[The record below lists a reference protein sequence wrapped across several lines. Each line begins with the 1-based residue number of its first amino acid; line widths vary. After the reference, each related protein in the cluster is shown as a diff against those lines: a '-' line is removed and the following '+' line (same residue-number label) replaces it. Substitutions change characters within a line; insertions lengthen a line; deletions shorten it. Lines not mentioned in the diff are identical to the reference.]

1 MKYKFFIFLLLF
13 ALSLFGQNLQELAF
27 NSIKLNYIG
36 KELSN
41 QWVSSIIQDNE
52 GFIWLGTQDGLYRYD
67 GNNFISYRY
76 NPLKKESLPA
86 NWVRDIAQDID
97 GTFWIGTQGA
107 GLVKFNAQKEI
118 FHKFSLNSKNETNF
132 KGLSVYSLF
141 ITSLGV
147 IWAETDNGLFR
158 KAKNNIDFVKI
169 SDGYLGAIV
178 SETNDGKEI
187 VVFNKTMYEYDES
200 ENKLNP
206 LLENFPIERLS
217 ITSKNNLIFRSEG
230 KLYSYNFKNN
240 PLPIKTPNH
249 IKYMSNIHNDICVLV
264 AENKLYKFDIN
275 SGQILELRV
284 NNPDLNISEINV
296 LFLDAQGVLWIAN
309 NKGLLKE
316 NIAGKIFT
324 EHIPLNARRIVVDN
338 HTIYLA
344 GANGLHIYSQANKT
358 YKTILN
364 TRNITSIYK
373 SASGIWVGDTFGI
386 VYFIDNKFKIT
397 SFPLVENNHKL
408 LKIFGIVEDKNGYLW
423 ISSWE
428 GIHLLNKK
436 GKIIKNFKL
445 GSNNEID
452 ELKAIQIHID
462 KNDNLWVITAGN
474 GVYKTPD
481 IAEVSSNKMKFKY
494 KQYLHK
500 TGDKSSL
507 NSNVLYELHE
517 DKMGNI
523 WLGSDYGINKYNRK
537 TNAFEGLEIDG
548 ELFDKKTMAIE
559 TDNNGFLW
567 ISTIRNGIY
576 VYNPN
581 KKELLNFNQN
591 DGLISDACLFTSSA
605 FFNNKLYFGTDQGV
619 QIINPDYF
627 TLPTI
632 DKGPIITDLKVY
644 GESEE
649 NLLNSLLKNQ
659 KVVLKQNQTDFTIHF
674 SLPDYRFPEKINYY
688 YKLNTASSTWRKSE
702 NNTASFTNLE
712 QGNYQFL
719 VKAAYQSNTDTP
731 ISAFSIEVTPPW
743 YKTWWAYLILVIF
756 FSSLFYLYYA
766 LRLKQQLTNTKLK
779 GIKELDKTKSIFFAN
794 ISHEFRTPL
803 TLISGPIERQLSK
816 PEISKSDK
824 EEFNLILRNSKRLLN
839 LVDQLLDLSKL
850 ESKKLKL
857 NVSKGNLSHFLK
869 ELVSAF
875 KHKALDKN
883 INFSYKIK
891 PLTAAWFDKDIVEK
905 IVTNLLTNA
914 IKYTPKNGRIHI
926 DVSIVESQVIIK
938 VINNY
943 NNLTNDD
950 LSKLFKRFYQANKT
964 SEGVGI
970 GLALVKELTDIYHG
984 SISVQTINKDDIQF
998 IVMFPYEKEY
1008 FDTSEIYNV
1017 EPILNDDYT
1026 DESINLTQS
1035 KPNLKG
1041 DLPLMLIVEDDAD
1054 IRYFIKSIF
1063 KNDYKIFESKN
1074 GQEGIEKAF
1083 KTIPDIIISDVMMPL
1098 KNGFE
1103 LCNILK
1109 EDEKTSHIPIILLTA
1124 KTGEE
1129 NEIVGLNT
1137 GADDYITKPFSAKKL
1152 VVRVEK
1158 LIELRK
1164 RLRHRYQQDLIQL
1177 PKDIAITST
1186 DEKFLNRVETLFKTH
1201 LTDPSFNAES
1211 FSKTI
1216 GMSRMQLHRKLIAI
1230 TGLSTTA
1237 FIRSQRLKI
1246 AMQLLKASDATIS
1259 EVAYTSGFN
1268 TVSYFIKCFKEI
1280 YGETPSEYSS
1290 N

>member
-1 MKYKFFIFLLLF
+1 MKDSFFIYLLLLT
-13 ALSLFGQNLQELAF
+13 LSLFGQNTQELEF

-36 KELSN
+36 KELSK
-41 QWVSSIIQDNE
+41 QWVSSIIQDND

-86 NWVRDIAQDID
+86 NWVRDIAQDTD
-97 GTFWIGTQGA
+97 GTFWIGTQGV

-118 FHKFSLNSKNETNF
+118 FQKYRLDSKNETTF

-141 ITSLGV
+141 ITSVGV
-147 IWAETDNGLFR
+147 IWVETDNGLYR
-158 KAKNNIDFVKI
+158 KAKNDIDFVKL
-169 SDGYLGAIV
+169 SNVFLGAKV
-178 SETNDGKEI
+178 SETKDGKEI
-187 VVFNKTMYEYDES
+187 VVFNKTLYEYDKS
-200 ENKLNP
+200 KNKLNP
-206 LLENFPIERLS
+206 LLENTPIERLS
-217 ITSKNNLIFRSEG
+217 ISSKNNLIFRSEG

-240 PLPIKTPNH
+240 PIPIKTPNH

-275 SGQILELRV
+275 SGHIVELRV

-296 LFLDAQGVLWIAN
+296 LFLDAQGVLWIAGN
-309 NKGLLKE
+309 NGLLKE
-316 NIAGKIFT
+316 NIAGKIFK
-324 EHIPLNARRIVVDN
+324 ENIPLNARRIIVDD

-344 GANGLHIYSQANKT
+344 GANGLHIYSLASKT
-358 YKTILN
+358 HKTILDKK
-364 TRNITSIYK
+364 NITSIYK
-373 SASGIWVGDTFGI
+373 SADGLWAGDTFGI

-397 SFPLVENNHKL
+397 SFPLVDNNDKL
-408 LKIFGIVEDKNGYLW
+408 LKIFGIVEDKNGYIW
-423 ISSWE
+423 ISSWG

-436 GKIIKNFKL
+436 GEIIKNFNL
-445 GSNNEID
+445 NSSSEID

-462 KNDNLWVITAGN
+462 KDDNLWVITAGN
-474 GVYKTPD
+474 GVYKIPNITS
-481 IAEVSSNKMKFKY
+481 ISSNKTKFNY

-500 TGDKSSL
+500 TGDKSTL

-517 DKMGNI
+517 DKTGNI
-523 WLGSDYGINKYNRK
+523 WIGSDYGINKYNSK
-537 TNAFEGLEIDG
+537 TNTFEGLEIDG

-559 TDNNGFLW
+559 TDNNGLLW

-591 DGLISDACLFTSSA
+591 DGLISDACLFTSSV
-605 FFNNKLYFGTDQGV
+605 FFNNILYFGTDQGV

-627 TLPTI
+627 TLPII
-632 DKGPIITDLKVY
+632 DKGPIITDLKIY

-649 NLLNSLLKNQ
+649 NLLNPLLNNQ
-659 KVVLKQNQTDFTIHF
+659 KVVLKHHQTDFTIHF

-688 YKLNTASSTWRKSE
+688 YKLNATSNTWRKAE
-702 NNTASFTNLE
+702 NNTASFTNLK
-712 QGNYQFL
+712 QGDYQFL

-731 ISAFSIEVTPPW
+731 ISIFNIEVTPPW
-743 YKTWWAYLILVIF
+743 YKTWWAYLSLAAF
-756 FSSLFYLYYA
+756 FSSLFYLYYS
-766 LRLKQQLTNTKLK
+766 LRLKQQITTTKLK
-779 GIKELDKTKSIFFAN
+779 GRKELDKAKSIFFAN

-816 PEISKSDK
+816 PGISKADK
-824 EEFNLILRNSKRLLN
+824 EEFNLILRNAKRLLN
-839 LVDQLLDLSKL
+839 LVNQLLDLSKL

-857 NVSKGNLSHFLK
+857 NISKGNLSHFLE

-883 INFSYKIK
+883 IKFSYKIK
-891 PLTAAWFDKDIVEK
+891 PITSAWFDKDIVEK
-905 IVTNLLTNA
+905 IVTNLLSNA

-926 DVSIVESQVIIK
+926 SANTKESQVIIK
-938 VINNY
+938 VTNNG
-943 NNLTNDD
+943 NILTNDD
-950 LSKLFKRFYQANKT
+950 MTNLFKRFYQANKT

-970 GLALVKELTDIYHG
+970 GLALVKELTNIYHG
-984 SISVQTINKDDIQF
+984 SISVQRIHKDDIQF
-998 IVMFPYEKEY
+998 IVMFPFEKEY
-1008 FDTSEIYNV
+1008 FDTSEIYDV
-1017 EPILNDDYT
+1017 EPVLNDDYT
-1026 DESINLTQS
+1026 GESINLMQS
-1035 KPNLKG
+1035 KPNSKG

-1054 IRYFIKSIF
+1054 IRHFIKSIF

-1129 NEIVGLNT
+1129 NEIDGLNT

-1164 RLRHRYQQDLIQL
+1164 KLRNRYQQNLIQL

-1186 DEKFLNRVETLFKTH
+1186 DEKFLNRIEILFETH
-1201 LTDPSFNAES
+1201 LTNPSFNAES

-1230 TGLSTTA
+1230 TGHSTTA

-1246 AMQLLKASDATIS
+1246 AMQHLKTSDATIS

-1280 YGETPSEYSS
+1280 YGKTPSEYHS